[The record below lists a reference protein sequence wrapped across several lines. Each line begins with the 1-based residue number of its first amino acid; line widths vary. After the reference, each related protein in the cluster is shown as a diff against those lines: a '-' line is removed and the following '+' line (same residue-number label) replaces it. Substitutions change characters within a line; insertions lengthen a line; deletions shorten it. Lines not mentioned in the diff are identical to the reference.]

1 MVKEIQK
8 MRPIKNIWHDWLIS
22 YIPEPIRKS
31 IGGFKNKVIS
41 LFKRNTPKH
50 AVYGRGKK
58 LNKLKTQKQS
68 EENIIN
74 RIKKLSILKKETKDR
89 IIRGT
94 RTLF

>member
-41 LFKRNTPKH
+41 LF
-50 AVYGRGKK
+50 
-58 LNKLKTQKQS
+58 
-68 EENIIN
+68 
-74 RIKKLSILKKETKDR
+74 
-89 IIRGT
+89 
-94 RTLF
+94 